1 MQIHWH
7 EGLFLQPHHFQR
19 MQRGFYELLHGQ
31 QRLMAPYPYGVI
43 EARVAIDALA
53 DFRLHFDYL
62 RVLMPGGQE
71 VRVPENADLPDLHL
85 KPLLAGSPGGA
96 TIHLGLPVWHNRR
109 ANALDGPD
117 ADVRAKLLYRVVTEE
132 VADENTGGNPQSM
145 LTRRLNVRLLHE
157 HDDRTDLETVPILR
171 VMMGVGENVGQSRLD
186 PDYIPPSLF
195 LQSSPR
201 LYELVRNLVDQVQA
215 SHRELLGQINR
226 AALSLDKMHG
236 QQFEQVLRLRTLSRF
251 AARLPALVGA
261 SKLVTPFQWYLELRE
276 LLGELQALKLGQESF
291 EVPDYD
297 HENLYH
303 SFNELSNKVRAILK
317 SAVTASYQKIEFKKE
332 AELYAATLT
341 DEQFTTPVD
350 YLLAI
355 ETKQDLTA
363 VRQLVQDA
371 NRFKFMPRSLAKN
384 PIWGV
389 PLQETFAPHF
399 LPGHPG
405 MHYFRLMRKDNEKI
419 WDRIKAEKQVG
430 VHWRPGLAESD
441 FKITLY
447 LILPG

>member
-19 MQRGFYELLHGQ
+19 MQRGFLEQLQGQ
-31 QRLMAPYPYGVI
+31 QRLIAPYPYGVI
-43 EARVAIDALA
+43 EARIAVDALA

-71 VRVPENADLPDLHL
+71 VRVPENADLPDLQL

-96 TIHLGLPVWHNRR
+96 TIHLGLPVWHNKR
-109 ANALDGPD
+109 ANALDVGPM

-132 VADENTGGNPQSM
+132 VADENTGANPQSM
-145 LTRRLNVRLLHE
+145 LVRRLNTRLLHE

-171 VMMGVGENVGQSRLD
+171 VMMGAGENVGQSRLD
-186 PDYIPPSLF
+186 TDYIPPSLF

-201 LYELVRNLVDQVQA
+201 LYEVVRNLVDQVQA
-215 SHRELLGQINR
+215 SHRELLGQLNR
-226 AALSLDKMHG
+226 AALSLDTMHG

-251 AARLPALVGA
+251 AARLPALVRA
-261 SKLVTPFQWYLELRE
+261 SSQLTPFQWYLELRE

-297 HENLYH
+297 HENLFH
-303 SFNELSNKVRAILK
+303 SFNELSNKVRIILK
-317 SAVTASYQKIEFKKE
+317 STVTASYTKVEFKKE
-332 AELYAATLT
+332 PELYSAALT
-341 DEQFTTPVD
+341 DEQFNRPVD

-355 ETKQDLTA
+355 ETKQDLAT

-384 PIWGV
+384 PIFGAV
-389 PLQETFAPHF
+389 LEETFPPHF
-399 LPGHPG
+399 LPNHPG
-405 MHYFRLMRKDNEKI
+405 MHYFRVMRKESEKI
-419 WDRIKAEKQVG
+419 WARIKAEKQIG
-430 VHWRPGLAESD
+430 VRWPGYADSD
-441 FKITLY
+441 FQLTLY
-447 LILPG
+447 LILPA